1 MSVETFVVILAM
13 IVGVNLLIQA
23 RMQRTITTLIAA
35 IEALNANDKRLLDT
49 ILKTNERIQKLE
61 PQNKMNK
68 G

>member
-1 MSVETFVVILAM
+1 MSIEIFSITLAM

-23 RMQRTITTLIAA
+23 RMQRTIITLIAA